1 MLSFSILVL
10 AAGVWALV
18 FTLLPWA
25 VNQTDKI
32 KLDED
37 KELKNGTNTISE

>member
-32 KLDED
+32 K
-37 KELKNGTNTISE
+37 ELKNGTNTISE